1 MKRDAWYAAIAAAG
15 LCCAAGLYGLIAAPS
30 LADPTVTIPRS
41 KLTAALPSPPKPSDS
56 GDTLAKA
63 QTILRE
69 RDPFV
74 ERADGESSTASG
86 LELPKL
92 GLPVQ
97 FSNPEEKA
105 TVTAD
110 PGPLR
115 PVATIPQTPV
125 PQETAQPRTQGNL
138 TLRGVFPSPN
148 GGRALVAMPD
158 GRVVSV
164 GVGGIVGGWRVL
176 QIQQGA
182 IRLGR
187 GQRAILL
194 AMPR

>member
-1 MKRDAWYAAIAAAG
+1 VKRDAWYAAIAAAG
-15 LCCAAGLYGLIAAPS
+15 LCCAAGIYGLIAAPS
-30 LADPTVTIPRS
+30 LADPDVTIPRS
-41 KLTAALPSPPKPSDS
+41 KLTAALPSPPKAPATDEV
-56 GDTLAKA
+56 LAQAKI
-63 QTILRE
+63 ILRE
-69 RDPFV
+69 RDPFI
-74 ERADGESSTASG
+74 ERADGSSTASG
-86 LELPKL
+86 LDLPKL

-97 FSNPEEKA
+97 FSDPEAQA
-105 TVTAD
+105 TVEPNTGA
-110 PGPLR
+110 LQ

-125 PQETAQPRTQGNL
+125 PQQTTQPAAQGNL